1 MHLELGPTT
10 CQGGLYKL
18 GGKFVLVN
26 SLGEFIFAEHA
37 FLCDGVNVCGLRMSQ
52 SGCVEHNTNYFCIKQ
67 LSILA
72 PSQHIIPRLSI
83 RFLRLVALCGK
94 EACTYVCGPSKPIS
108 MTF

>member
-37 FLCDGVNVCGLRMSQ
+37 F
-52 SGCVEHNTNYFCIKQ
+52 CVMVWMF
-67 LSILA
+67 
-72 PSQHIIPRLSI
+72 
-83 RFLRLVALCGK
+83 VA
-94 EACTYVCGPSKPIS
+94 
-108 MTF
+108 